1 MKKEKIIVAV
11 AGQPN
16 SGKST
21 IFNLLTGARQ
31 HVANYPG
38 VTVEKKTGVFKF
50 QGDRIEL
57 VDLPGTYSLTSYTI
71 EERIARDFVL
81 HERPKL
87 VVDIVDASNLERN
100 LYLAFQLGEMGIPMI
115 IDLNMMDVAKNR
127 GLEIDIYELS
137 RQLGVPVIP
146 TTGNKGK
153 GKKELQKAIW
163 DVSKGNIHSSLIRI
177 NYGDALEPVLSSLEK
192 RFSEESVLS
201 QSYPLRWLAVK
212 LMESDSEAERL
223 VQERLKDG
231 KEILDYVKKERER
244 FISQYKEVPEKV
256 IAQRRYLTAEK
267 IVEGVIKRKKEVTL
281 TLSDKIDKVACHK
294 VFGFIIL
301 AAVIYGLYELSIVQ
315 GYNITNYTWP
325 ILASFRNLMTKI
337 LPHEGFIFDPLLR
350 SIPLGVID
358 GIVAV
363 LNYVPIF
370 LILFALIAILEDTGY
385 MARMAFILD
394 RIFRHFGLHGQST
407 LPYILGGVYVGG

>member
-1 MKKEKIIVAV
+1 MKKERITVAV

-57 VDLPGTYSLTSYTI
+57 VDLPGTYSLTSYTL
-71 EERIARDFVL
+71 EERIARDFLL

-100 LYLAFQLGEMGIPMI
+100 LYFAFQLGEMGIPLV
-115 IDLNMMDVAKNR
+115 IDLNMMDVAKSR
-127 GLEIDIYELS
+127 GLEIDIYKLS

-146 TTGNKGK
+146 TIGNKGK
-153 GKKELQKAIW
+153 GKKEIQKAIW
-163 DVSKGNIHSSLIRI
+163 DVAKGNVHSSLIRI
-177 NYGDALEPVLSSLEK
+177 NYGNALEPILSSLEK
-192 RFSEESVLS
+192 RLSGESALS
-201 QSYPLRWLAVK
+201 QGYPLRWLAVK
-212 LMESDSEAERL
+212 LMEGDSEAERL

-231 KEILDYVKKERER
+231 KEILDYVKKERES
-244 FISQYKEVPEKV
+244 FISQYKEAPEKV

-281 TLSDKIDKVACHK
+281 TLSDKIDKVVCHK

-325 ILASFRNLMTKI
+325 ILASFRNLMAKI

-350 SIPLGVID
+350 SVPLGVID

-394 RIFRHFGLHGQST
+394 RIFRRFGLHGQST

>member
-50 QGDRIEL
+50 QGDSIEL
-57 VDLPGTYSLTSYTI
+57 IDLPGTYSLTSYTL
-71 EERIARDFVL
+71 EERIARDFIL

-100 LYLAFQLGEMGIPMI
+100 LYLTFQLVEMGIPLV
-115 IDLNMMDVAKNR
+115 IDLNMMDVAKSR
-127 GLEIDIYELS
+127 GIEIDIDELS
-137 RQLGVPVIP
+137 RELGIPVIP
-146 TTGNKGK
+146 TIGNRGR
-153 GKKELQKAIW
+153 GKKELQKAIR
-163 DVSKGNIHSSLIRI
+163 DVANGDIQSNSIRI
-177 NYGDALEPVLSSLEK
+177 NYGDALEPVLSSLEE
-192 RFSEESVLS
+192 RLSEESALS

-212 LMESDSEAERL
+212 LMEGDSEAERL
-223 VQERLKDG
+223 VKERSEDG
-231 KEILDYVKKERER
+231 RQILDYVERER
-244 FISQYKEVPEKV
+244 ESFVSQYKEAPEKV
-256 IAQRRYLTAEK
+256 IAQRRYLAAEK
-267 IVEGVIKRKKEVTL
+267 IAESAIKRKKEIIL
-281 TLSDKIDKVACHK
+281 TLSDKIDKVVCHK

-325 ILASFRNLMTKI
+325 ILASFRKFVANI
-337 LPHEGFIFDPLLR
+337 LPPEGFIFDPLLR
-350 SIPLGVID
+350 SVPLGVID

-394 RIFRHFGLHGQST
+394 RILRHFGLHGQST